1 MSDWNDTF
9 HQLIDKE
16 DGYLR
21 IRAVEDRGIYRFEAY
36 QFLAESNL
44 RKVAKGVYVTK
55 TTDVDWL
62 YVIQLRAQR
71 AVISHESALYLHGI
85 IERPYQVQV
94 TVPQGYNFSRL
105 RDKGVKIMTCNKDLL
120 EYGMIEVETTQGHRV
135 RTYDLHRTLID
146 ILRKSR
152 TIQPEIIEAAEAAYY
167 HSAEC
172 DPETLLEYADHFR
185 ARKRAEESLRRNG
198 YRDWSVSE
206 NYE

>member
-1 MSDWNDTF
+1 MSDWDETF

-71 AVISHESALYLHGI
+71 AVISHESALYLHGV

-105 RDKGVKIMTCNKDLL
+105 RDKGVKIMTCNKELL
-120 EYGMIEVETTQGHRV
+120 EYGMIEMQTEWGHIV
-135 RTYDLHRTLID
+135 RTYNMHRTLID

-152 TIQPEIIEAAEAAYY
+152 TLQPEIIAAAETAYY
-167 HSAEC
+167 SSTEC
-172 DPETLLEYADHFR
+172 DPEILLEYADHFR
-185 ARKRAEESLRRNG
+185 ARKRVEESLHRNG
-198 YRDWSVSE
+198 IR
-206 NYE
+206 